1 MEEILKEIKK
11 LIKNNQNEEAIKY
24 IDKVLKKK
32 KKPSDYIDEL
42 VNDLK

>member
-1 MEEILKEIKK
+1 MEEILKEIKNM
-11 LIKNNQNEEAIKY
+11 IKENKNDEAIKY

-32 KKPSDYIDEL
+32 KKPADYIDEL